1 MERKNVLCFDMDGT
15 FVDFYG
21 VEGWLD
27 DLENHST
34 RPYEVAKP
42 LVNLSTFARLLNR
55 LQSMGY
61 AICVVSWGSKSG
73 DDLFL
78 EAVKEAKMR
87 WLARH
92 LASVEFDEINILPYG
107 TSKWSVVEDYGEAIL
122 FDDESRNRE
131 NWEGTAFSPEDM
143 FEILKEL
150 LH

>member
-42 LVNLSTFARLLNR
+42 LVNLSAFARLLNR
-55 LQSMGY
+55 LQIMGY
-61 AICVVSWGSKSG
+61 EIRVISWGSKSG

-87 WLARH
+87 WLAEH
-92 LASVEFDEINILPYG
+92 LASVEFDEIDVLPYG
-107 TSKWSVVEDYGEAIL
+107 TPKWSVLGKCGEAIL
-122 FDDESRNRE
+122 FDDEIGNRKD
-131 NWEGTAFSPEDM
+131 WEGTAFNPEIM

-150 LH
+150 LN